1 MALYSTVSPVVMQR
15 TSSSSSASD
24 LTLAG
29 KSHFTPPLPH
39 PLKVG
44 QGHLSTQT
52 HTLPSTQK
60 HHNNAKILGRRR
72 FRRNPNFLRP
82 LTTLWWVVHTFGRN
96 SAGKLF
102 LITEMS
108 SESKKKKK
116 TTNAWHR
123 WATSASYQN
132 FRHFP
137 KSPLATEATPRLVLA
152 RVPQNPGSK
161 CQRVDR
167 QDYKIQSA
175 APLSPLF
182 SSQGRLSFGGHSW
195 ESYFDESY
203 STYWHGEIDLPSGA
217 MIFVVTVEHFENYF
231 HLNKL
236 FHQSPLKA
244 LFLITRLKINEF
256 WVLNKENALVSF
268 PPKWSRVEFCLP
280 QK

>member
-39 PLKVG
+39 PRKVE

-175 APLSPLF
+175 ARS
-182 SSQGRLSFGGHSW
+182 RRSFRVGGGSLLAVTAERVILMKVTARIGMVRSISLVEQW
-195 ESYFDESY
+195 FLLWLLNILKIIFIWINY
-203 STYWHGEIDLPSGA
+203 STSLH
-217 MIFVVTVEHFENYF
+217 
-231 HLNKL
+231 
-236 FHQSPLKA
+236 
-244 LFLITRLKINEF
+244 
-256 WVLNKENALVSF
+256 
-268 PPKWSRVEFCLP
+268 
-280 QK
+280 